1 MEIDKKDQDII
12 NVLIDDSRL
21 SYRKIAKKVDLSV
34 ATVLN
39 RIKRLEKENIIKGYS
54 AIVDYEKLG
63 YDVWVII
70 QIRIS
75 KGKLLDVEQKIA
87 THPNV
92 FIVYDH
98 TGDFDAT
105 IVAKFKSRKLMD
117 NFLKKIQTYDFVE
130 RTETKLILNTLKED
144 QIKL

>member
-1 MEIDKKDQDII
+1 MEIDKKDQDIL
-12 NVLIDDSRL
+12 NVLINDSRL
-21 SYRKIAKKVDLSV
+21 SYRKIAKKVNLSA

-54 AIVDYEKLG
+54 AILDYEKLG

-75 KGKLLDVEQKIA
+75 KGKLFDVEQKIA
-87 THPNV
+87 IHPNV
-92 FIVYDH
+92 SIVYDH

>member
-12 NVLIDDSRL
+12 NVLINDSRL

-75 KGKLLDVEQKIA
+75 KGKLFDVEQKIA

>member
-75 KGKLLDVEQKIA
+75 KGKLFDVEQKIA

-98 TGDFDAT
+98 TGDFDTT
-105 IVAKFKSRKLMD
+105 IVAKFKTRKLMD